1 MGTGAVYGT
10 EDAFAHCFRYPAIF
24 IFVPS
29 IVLRIGKACERGSG
43 VKHTNQ
49 KKQTRPPKKGAK
61 KQQKRHVLDNLE
73 RLSVIVEVCQ
83 DERTI
88 KQQLEQIERLYP
100 KEILLIVHGSNPLT
114 IDSILSRESEVTTA
128 FVYPFFLGRDVWRS
142 IGAREARGDVWLF
155 LDGGTVIPAEE
166 LQRFVSACYHGLDV
180 ALRENQHPPD
190 LARAA
195 RSYLNLLL
203 DQSKLTTSMID
214 LPFAITRTAAERIG
228 VRHLLIPPLAHAIA
242 VKNRL
247 RVESTGLLQS
257 TDQLL
262 KKKGHSGRKKR
273 LGSLQQQKLL
283 LGDHLE
289 AVRYV
294 ASIEEGTK
302 ER

>member
-1 MGTGAVYGT
+1 M
-10 EDAFAHCFRYPAIF
+10 
-24 IFVPS
+24 
-29 IVLRIGKACERGSG
+29 
-43 VKHTNQ
+43 
-49 KKQTRPPKKGAK
+49 
-61 KQQKRHVLDNLE
+61 
-73 RLSVIVEVCQ
+73 CQ

-100 KEILLIVHGSNPLT
+100 KEILLIVHGSNPST

-128 FVYPFFLGRDVWRS
+128 FVYPFSLGPDVWRS
-142 IGAREARGDVWLF
+142 IGAREASGDVWLF
-155 LDGGTVIPAEE
+155 LDGGNVIPAEE
-166 LQRFVSACYHGLDV
+166 LQPFVSACYHGLDV
-180 ALRENQHPPD
+180 ALRENQRSNWHPPD

-195 RSYLNLLL
+195 RSYLNLML
-203 DQSKLTTSMID
+203 DQSKFTTSMID

-247 RVESTGLLQS
+247 RVESTGLL
-257 TDQLL
+257 L
-262 KKKGHSGRKKR
+262 KKKAHSGKKKR
-273 LGSLQQQKLL
+273 IGSLQQQKLL

-294 ASIEEGTK
+294 ASIEEGTE

>member
-1 MGTGAVYGT
+1 M
-10 EDAFAHCFRYPAIF
+10 
-24 IFVPS
+24 
-29 IVLRIGKACERGSG
+29 
-43 VKHTNQ
+43 
-49 KKQTRPPKKGAK
+49 
-61 KQQKRHVLDNLE
+61 
-73 RLSVIVEVCQ
+73 CQ

-100 KEILLIVHGSNPLT
+100 KEILLIVHGSNPST

-128 FVYPFFLGRDVWRS
+128 FVYPFSLGRDVWRS

-155 LDGGTVIPAEE
+155 LDGGNVIRAEE
-166 LQRFVSACYHGLDV
+166 LQPFVAACYHGLDV
-180 ALRENQHPPD
+180 ALRENQHSPD

-195 RSYLNLLL
+195 RTYLNVLL

-247 RVESTGLLQS
+247 RVESTGLLQ
-257 TDQLL
+257 
-262 KKKGHSGRKKR
+262 KKKGHSRRKKR
-273 LGSLQQQKLL
+273 IGSLQQQKLL

-294 ASIEEGTK
+294 ASIEEGTE